1 MMTTA
6 QWFTHREYGDFPIQ
20 RAALRSC
27 ELSVLYVGG
36 EWQWLVRQAG
46 RDVAEGAARTFV
58 DAQQQAKAVALEL
71 GCASVESAA

>member
-1 MMTTA
+1 MTTA
-6 QWFTHREYGDFPIQ
+6 SWFTHLERGGFQIE

-58 DAQQQAKAVALEL
+58 DARQQAEVVALEL